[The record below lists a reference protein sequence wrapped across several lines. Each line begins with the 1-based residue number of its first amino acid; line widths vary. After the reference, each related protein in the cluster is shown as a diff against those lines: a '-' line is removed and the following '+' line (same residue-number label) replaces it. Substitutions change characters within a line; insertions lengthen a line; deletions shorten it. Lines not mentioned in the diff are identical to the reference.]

1 MHFVDREKGGGE
13 KIDPLIHVAEL
24 LASILQRLV
33 SINVSQ
39 SVRARKLILPS
50 VSSWTLGSWNFPAT
64 DNEEDMERNGEQAP
78 PPSPLPSTPGI
89 LAI

>member
-39 SVRARKLILPS
+39 SVRARKLVLPS
-50 VSSWTLGSWNFPAT
+50 VSSWTLVS
-64 DNEEDMERNGEQAP
+64 
-78 PPSPLPSTPGI
+78 
-89 LAI
+89 